1 MPAVQVLRSLG
12 LQPHMLAC
20 RSSDPLEGS
29 VRDKLALFCQVPP
42 DSVLGMHDV
51 SNIWQ
56 VRGAGTSSHCNI
68 SCAQTHFCCRCRW
81 RRSYGRCC
89 GTSSGVQRC
98 AVDLQL
104 QSVSAPSCAC
114 ATWQET

>member
-1 MPAVQVLRSLG
+1 MHTHWRPHMRQITPRRSQVLRSLG

-20 RSSDPLEGS
+20 RSTEPLEAS

-56 VRGAGTSSHCNI
+56 VRLTTLLVRERAMHSAPVERYAASLRRRRRGERR
-68 SCAQTHFCCRCRW
+68 QTCRCR
-81 RRSYGRCC
+81 
-89 GTSSGVQRC
+89 
-98 AVDLQL
+98 
-104 QSVSAPSCAC
+104 
-114 ATWQET
+114 

>member
-1 MPAVQVLRSLG
+1 MQVLRSLG

-20 RSSDPLEGS
+20 RSTDPLEPG

-56 VRGAGTSSHCNI
+56 VRHYTQRFLEKLEQHHGLTLLSS
-68 SCAQTHFCCRCRW
+68 CR
-81 RRSYGRCC
+81 Y
-89 GTSSGVQRC
+89 
-98 AVDLQL
+98 LQ
-104 QSVSAPSCAC
+104 C
-114 ATWQET
+114 